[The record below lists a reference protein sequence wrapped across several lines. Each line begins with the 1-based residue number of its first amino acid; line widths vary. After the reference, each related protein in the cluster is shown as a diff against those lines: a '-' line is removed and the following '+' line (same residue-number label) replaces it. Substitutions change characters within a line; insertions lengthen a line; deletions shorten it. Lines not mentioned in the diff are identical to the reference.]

1 MEKKPFEDEGGG
13 STNTLPVT
21 TTPAASL
28 PSINTSQ
35 YNITQSAAQA
45 PANLPA
51 ALPSLPSINTSQNN
65 ITQSAA
71 QVQTPVTTTPVTTA
85 SPPATTTK
93 TITEPTGDTIPPN
106 YSGMWKGSVFRG
118 GKLAS
123 QAETDWFIAHNSFN
137 GYDAAVISGNVNP
150 NAGAVPSGPPG
161 VVPPGSPGNN
171 GVAGAMDFYG
181 MKFSTPDAA
190 KAYADLMQNWVTY
203 VANLNKDSDV
213 VYKITGIGADGYPI
227 LEPMKD
233 ADGKPLTNQQY
244 QLNKTQ
250 IDYYNAKM
258 LVENAAVSGK
268 IKDPTDPTGK
278 KWIDTPDAL
287 LKAAQTGQFKKET
300 ELTDKKI
307 LTEIENTKKV
317 IAETGL
323 VGAQQKLAEEQTAEY
338 KRRYELD
345 RQNALAAAV
354 ADPRRSVEASM
365 LMQLYGTNQG
375 GMIPGME
382 KGAIAN
388 AALNT
393 ANAATMA
400 AANSPAANAAAG
412 KVAARR
418 VADTGVAAGFAG
430 GQNNAMPPVVPPANM
445 QTQVIAPAFTGAQQD
460 YANKIAAFNNSPEI
474 LAINQKANAINA
486 QMQAAMASGD
496 PSLIS
501 QAQAQQA
508 QLTQQYQGVLGAWKA
523 ANPMPM
529 GDNLTDDGGRNERMY
544 AEGSQR
550 MYAGGSP
557 RFDETTGQYQVALA
571 PAGTGAVR
579 TMQTP
584 YVVPP
589 TPPANFVGG
598 AMPSLDPANGVGGY
612 SAAQLAQARNNTPYV
627 YNPNLMAALKGQ
639 YVPGAGNKSG
649 SMGRVDSV
657 GSAAGYGNF
666 GQISPVSYRNMDA
679 DTQQRY
685 DALNLANTGQTSAD
699 FMKRQRAALPGSSM
713 SNNSRL

>member
-1 MEKKPFEDEGGG
+1 MQKNPDEGGG

-93 TITEPTGDTIPPN
+93 TITEPTGDTMPPN
-106 YSGMWKGSVFRG
+106 YSGMWKNSVFRG

-137 GYDAAVISGNVNP
+137 GYDAAVMNGTVNP
-150 NAGAVPSGPPG
+150 NAGAVPQGPPG

-323 VGAQQKLAEEQTAEY
+323 VGAQQKLAEEQVAEY

-375 GMIPGME
+375 GTIPGLPKE
-382 KGAIAN
+382 PVTPKSA
-388 AALNT
+388 
-393 ANAATMA
+393 
-400 AANSPAANAAAG
+400 SDPAAPGQVRAAVMPNNGPEAP
-412 KVAARR
+412 
-418 VADTGVAAGFAG
+418 
-430 GQNNAMPPVVPPANM
+430 GQVRTMDMRPV
-445 QTQVIAPAFTGAQQD
+445 APAFAGAQQD
-460 YANKIAAFNNSPEI
+460 YQNKIAQFNNSPEI
-474 LAINQKANAINA
+474 AAINQKATAINA

-501 QAQAQQA
+501 QAQAQQQ
-508 QLTQQYQGVLGAWKA
+508 QLTQQYQGILSAWKA

-529 GDNLTDDGGRNERMY
+529 GDDLFTERAMQDGQKNNSLG
-544 AEGSQR
+544 GIGDQV
-550 MYAGGSP
+550 YAGGSS
-557 RFDETTGQYQVALA
+557 RFNENTGQYDYAAVAPGSSGA
-571 PAGTGAVR
+571 GAVR
-579 TMQTP
+579 TMQ
-584 YVVPP
+584 YVAPP

-612 SAAQLAQARNNTPYV
+612 SAAQLTQARNNTPYV
-627 YNPNLMAALKGQ
+627 YNPNLMAALRGE

-666 GQISPVSYRNMDA
+666 GQINPVNYRNMDS

-685 DALNLANTGQTSAD
+685 SALNLANTGQTEAD
-699 FMKRQRAALPGSSM
+699 FLKRQRAALPGSRM
-713 SNNSRL
+713 SNNSWL

>member
-1 MEKKPFEDEGGG
+1 MARRADDDAGG
-13 STNTLPVT
+13 STNTSVVARPANTGNDAMLDLRRGEQT
-21 TTPAASL
+21 TGNANNTAANNQAALQTQRQGEQTTGTTPPVPPAVAAV
-28 PSINTSQ
+28 
-35 YNITQSAAQA
+35 AA
-45 PANLPA
+45 P
-51 ALPSLPSINTSQNN
+51 T
-65 ITQSAA
+65 
-71 QVQTPVTTTPVTTA
+71 VQTR
-85 SPPATTTK
+85 
-93 TITEPTGDTIPPN
+93 TITEPGGDTMPPN

-123 QAETDWFIAHNSFN
+123 DAEKDWFVARQTFN
-137 GYDAAVISGNVNP
+137 GYDAAVANGTVNP
-150 NAGAVPSGPPG
+150 NAGAVPPG
-161 VVPPGSPGNN
+161 PPGSPGNN

-190 KAYADLMQNWVTY
+190 KAYADLMQNWVSY

-213 VYKITGIGADGYPI
+213 IYKITGIGADGYPI
-227 LEPMKD
+227 LEPMKG

-250 IDYYNAKM
+250 IDYYNSKM

-338 KRRYELD
+338 KRRFELD

-393 ANAATMA
+393 ANAATA
-400 AANSPAANAAAG
+400 AAANAAAANPPAG
-412 KVAARR
+412 
-418 VADTGVAAGFAG
+418 GVATRGVATGFAG
-430 GQNNAMPPVVPPANM
+430 GAVPPVVPPV
-445 QTQVIAPAFTGAQQD
+445 QTQAVAPGFTGAQQD

-529 GDNLTDDGGRNERMY
+529 GDNLTEQGTQDGRTF
-544 AEGSQR
+544 
-550 MYAGGSP
+550 AGGSP
-557 RFDETTGQYQVALA
+557 TFDETTGQYRTQAS
-571 PAGTGAVR
+571 AGTGGVR
-579 TMQTP
+579 TMQTATP
-584 YVVPP
+584 PVVPP

-649 SMGRVDSV
+649 SLGQVASV

-699 FMKRQRAALPGSSM
+699 FMKRQRTALPGSSM

>member
-1 MEKKPFEDEGGG
+1 MARRNEDGGG
-13 STNTLPVT
+13 TNTLPVT

-28 PSINTSQ
+28 PSIS
-35 YNITQSAAQA
+35 
-45 PANLPA
+45 
-51 ALPSLPSINTSQNN
+51 TSQNN
-65 ITQSAA
+65 ITQSSAQVPVAVASLPSISTSAGGITQAAA
-71 QVQTPVTTTPVTTA
+71 QVQAPVTTA
-85 SPPATTTK
+85 ASPPVTTRA
-93 TITEPTGDTIPPN
+93 ITEPSGDTMPPN
-106 YSGMWKGSVFRG
+106 YSGMWKGSVFRS

-123 QAETDWFIAHNSFN
+123 QAEADWFVARNSFN
-137 GYDAAVISGNVNP
+137 GYDAAVASGKVNP
-150 NAGAVPSGPPG
+150 NGGA
-161 VVPPGSPGNN
+161 VPPGSPGNN

-190 KAYADLMQNWVTY
+190 KAYADLMQNWVSY

-213 VYKITGIGADGYPI
+213 IYKITGIGADGYPI
-227 LEPMKD
+227 LEPMKG

-250 IDYYNAKM
+250 IDYYNSKM

-375 GMIPGME
+375 GLIPGMQ
-382 KGAIAN
+382 KGAIDQAN
-388 AALNT
+388 LNT
-393 ANAATMA
+393 ANAATLA
-400 AANSPAANAAAG
+400 AANPPAANPPAAQG
-412 KVAARR
+412 GVQTRSISGTS
-418 VADTGVAAGFAG
+418 DQNGVAQGFAG
-430 GQNNAMPPVVPPANM
+430 GTVARNNVAAGQGGGIPQNAPLGSVVS
-445 QTQVIAPAFTGAQQD
+445 PAFAGAQQD
-460 YANKIAAFNNSPEI
+460 YQNKIAQFNNSPEI
-474 LAINQKANAINA
+474 AAINQKATAINA

-501 QAQAQQA
+501 QAQAQQQ
-508 QLTQQYQGVLGAWKA
+508 QLTQQYQGILSAWKA
-523 ANPMPM
+523 LNPMPEGATQ
-529 GDNLTDDGGRNERMY
+529 GD
-544 AEGSQR
+544 QV
-550 MYAGGSP
+550 YAGGSQ
-557 RFDETTGQYQVALA
+557 RFNENTGQYDYAAVAPGSSGA
-571 PAGTGAVR
+571 GAVR
-579 TMQTP
+579 SMAVP
-584 YVVPP
+584 PVVPP
-589 TPPANFVGG
+589 VVPPKPPANFVGG

-627 YNPNLMAALKGQ
+627 YNPNLMAAFRGQ

-666 GQISPVSYRNMDA
+666 GQINPVNYRNMDS

-685 DALNLANTGQTSAD
+685 SALNLANTGQTEAD
-699 FMKRQRAALPGSSM
+699 FLKRQRTALPGSSM

>member
-1 MEKKPFEDEGGG
+1 MARTAGDDAGGN
-13 STNTLPVT
+13 TNTSVVSKPANTGNNAILDLRRGEQTTGNVNNTVQNNQSALQTQRKEEQTTGNVNNTVANNQAALQAQRKEEQTTVTKPSVPPAVASVAALPVT
-21 TTPAASL
+21 RTT
-28 PSINTSQ
+28 
-35 YNITQSAAQA
+35 
-45 PANLPA
+45 
-51 ALPSLPSINTSQNN
+51 
-65 ITQSAA
+65 
-71 QVQTPVTTTPVTTA
+71 
-85 SPPATTTK
+85 
-93 TITEPTGDTIPPN
+93 TITEPPGDTMPPN
-106 YSGMWKGSVFRG
+106 YSGMWRNSVFRG

-123 QAETDWFIAHNSFN
+123 PAEAQWFVAHNSFN
-137 GYDAAVISGNVNP
+137 GYDAAVANGNVNP
-150 NAGAVPSGPPG
+150 NGGAVPPGPPG

-203 VANLNKDSDV
+203 VANINKDSDV

-227 LEPMKD
+227 LEPMKG
-233 ADGKPLTNQQY
+233 ADGKPITNQQY

-250 IDYYNAKM
+250 IDYYNAKT

-287 LKAAQTGQFKKET
+287 LKAAQTEQFKKET

-323 VGAQQKLAEEQTAEY
+323 VGAQQKLAEEQAAEY

-375 GMIPGME
+375 GMIPGMQQ
-382 KGAIAN
+382 GAIDQAN
-388 AALNT
+388 LNT

-400 AANSPAANAAAG
+400 AANLPAAQ
-412 KVAARR
+412 
-418 VADTGVAAGFAG
+418 G
-430 GQNNAMPPVVPPANM
+430 GM
-445 QTQVIAPAFTGAQQD
+445 QTRSISGTGDQNGVAPAFAGAQQN
-460 YANKIAAFNNSPEI
+460 YRNKIAQFNNSPEVV
-474 LAINQKANAINA
+474 AINQKAMAINA

-501 QAQAQQA
+501 QAQAQQQ
-508 QLTQQYQGVLGAWKA
+508 QLSQQYQGILSAWKA
-523 ANPMPM
+523 SNPMPTS
-529 GDNLTDDGGRNERMY
+529 GDLTEGATQDGQKNNSFG
-544 AEGSQR
+544 GIGDQV
-550 MYAGGSP
+550 YAGGSQ
-557 RFDETTGQYQVALA
+557 RFNENTGQYDYAAVAPSGA
-571 PAGTGAVR
+571 GAVR
-579 TMQTP
+579 WMQAP
-584 YVVPP
+584 AVPP

-612 SAAQLAQARNNTPYV
+612 SAAQLTQARNNTPYV

-666 GQISPVSYRNMDA
+666 GQINPVNYRNMDT

-699 FMKRQRAALPGSSM
+699 FLKRQRTALPGSSM
-713 SNNSRL
+713 SNN

>member
-1 MEKKPFEDEGGG
+1 MRRADDDAGG
-13 STNTLPVT
+13 STNTSVVARPANTGNDTMLDLRRGEQTTGNVNNT
-21 TTPAASL
+21 AANNQAALQTQRQGEQTTGTTPPLPPAVATVAAT
-28 PSINTSQ
+28 P
-35 YNITQSAAQA
+35 
-45 PANLPA
+45 P
-51 ALPSLPSINTSQNN
+51 
-65 ITQSAA
+65 
-71 QVQTPVTTTPVTTA
+71 VQTRTLTTA
-85 SPPATTTK
+85 
-93 TITEPTGDTIPPN
+93 TGDTMPPN
-106 YSGMWKGSVFRG
+106 FSGMWKNSVFRG

-123 QAETDWFIAHNSFN
+123 QAESDWFVAHNSFN
-137 GYDAAVISGNVNP
+137 GYDAAVTNGTVNP
-150 NAGAVPSGPPG
+150 NAGAVPPG
-161 VVPPGSPGNN
+161 PPGSPGNN

-190 KAYADLMQNWVTY
+190 KAYADLMQNWVSY

-213 VYKITGIGADGYPI
+213 IYKITGIGADGYPI
-227 LEPMKD
+227 LEPMKG

-250 IDYYNAKM
+250 IDYYNSKM

-365 LMQLYGTNQG
+365 LMQLYGTNNG

-393 ANAATMA
+393 ANAATAA
-400 AANSPAANAAAG
+400 AANPPAGGVATRSVAN
-412 KVAARR
+412 
-418 VADTGVAAGFAG
+418 TGVAAGFAG
-430 GQNNAMPPVVPPANM
+430 GQNNAVPPVVPPAAV
-445 QTQVIAPAFTGAQQD
+445 QTQTVAPGFTGAQQD

-508 QLTQQYQGVLGAWKA
+508 QLTQQYQGVLSAWKA

-529 GDNLTDDGGRNERMY
+529 GDNLTDQGGRDE
-544 AEGSQR
+544 R

-557 RFDETTGQYQVALA
+557 RFNETTGQYETQA

-579 TMQTP
+579 TMQTATP
-584 YVVPP
+584 PVPP

-612 SAAQLAQARNNTPYV
+612 SAAQLTQARNNTPYV

-649 SMGRVDSV
+649 SLGQVASV

-666 GQISPVSYRNMDA
+666 GQISPVSYRNMDT

-699 FMKRQRAALPGSSM
+699 FMKRQRTALPGSSM

>member
-1 MEKKPFEDEGGG
+1 MQKNPDEGGG

-35 YNITQSAAQA
+35 NNITQSAAQA
-45 PANLPA
+45 PANVPA
-51 ALPSLPSINTSQNN
+51 AVPSLPSINTSQNN

-71 QVQTPVTTTPVTTA
+71 QVQTPVTTA
-85 SPPATTTK
+85 SPPAVTTT
-93 TITEPTGDTIPPN
+93 TITEPPGDTMPPN

-118 GKLAS
+118 GNLAS
-123 QAETDWFIAHNSFN
+123 QAETDWFIGHNSFN
-137 GYDAAVISGNVNP
+137 GYDAAVANGTVNP
-150 NAGAVPSGPPG
+150 NRGAVPPGPPG

-203 VANLNKDSDV
+203 VANINKDSDV

-227 LEPMKD
+227 LEPMKG

-287 LKAAQTGQFKKET
+287 LKVAQTGQFKKET

-338 KRRYELD
+338 KRRFELD

-375 GMIPGME
+375 GTIPGLPKE
-382 KGAIAN
+382 PVAPK
-388 AALNT
+388 
-393 ANAATMA
+393 
-400 AANSPAANAAAG
+400 SVSDPAAP
-412 KVAARR
+412 
-418 VADTGVAAGFAG
+418 
-430 GQNNAMPPVVPPANM
+430 GQVRTAVMPNNGPEAPGQVRTMDMRPV
-445 QTQVIAPAFTGAQQD
+445 APAFAGAQQD
-460 YANKIAAFNNSPEI
+460 YQNKIAQFNNSPEI
-474 LAINQKANAINA
+474 AAINQKATAINA

-501 QAQAQQA
+501 QAQAQQQ
-508 QLTQQYQGVLGAWKA
+508 QLTQQYQGILSAWKA
-523 ANPMPM
+523 ANPMPVG
-529 GDNLTDDGGRNERMY
+529 GDLTERAMQDGQKNNSLG
-544 AEGSQR
+544 GIGDQV
-550 MYAGGSP
+550 YAGGSQ
-557 RFDETTGQYQVALA
+557 RFNENTGQYDYAAVA
-571 PAGTGAVR
+571 PATITTGLGAVR
-579 TMQTP
+579 SMAVP
-584 YVVPP
+584 PVVPP

-666 GQISPVSYRNMDA
+666 GQINPVNYRNMDS

-685 DALNLANTGQTSAD
+685 SALNLANTGQTEAD
-699 FMKRQRAALPGSSM
+699 FLKRQRAALPGSSM
-713 SNNSRL
+713 SNNSWL

>member
-1 MEKKPFEDEGGG
+1 MARKNPDEGGG
-13 STNTLPVT
+13 SNSDSVVSRPVT
-21 TTPAASL
+21 ERLGNDAILDQRRGEQTTGNVN
-28 PSINTSQ
+28 NTV
-35 YNITQSAAQA
+35 
-45 PANLPA
+45 ANNQA
-51 ALPSLPSINTSQNN
+51 ALQAQRKEEQTTGTVPPAV
-65 ITQSAA
+65 AA
-71 QVQTPVTTTPVTTA
+71 V
-85 SPPATTTK
+85 SPPVARTM
-93 TITEPTGDTIPPN
+93 TITEPSGDTMPPN
-106 YSGMWKGSVFRG
+106 YSGMWNRSVFRG
-118 GKLAS
+118 GKPAN
-123 QAETDWFIAHNSFN
+123 QAETDWFIANNSFN
-137 GYDAAVISGNVNP
+137 GYDAAVARGTVNP
-150 NAGAVPSGPPG
+150 NGGA
-161 VVPPGSPGNN
+161 VPPGSPGNN

-227 LEPMKD
+227 LEPMKG

-250 IDYYNAKM
+250 IDYYNSKM

-323 VGAQQKLAEEQTAEY
+323 VGAQQKLAEEQVAEY

-375 GMIPGME
+375 GMIPGMQQ
-382 KGAIAN
+382 GAIDQAN
-388 AALNT
+388 LNT

-400 AANSPAANAAAG
+400 AANSPAAQGGMQTRSISGTSDQN
-412 KVAARR
+412 
-418 VADTGVAAGFAG
+418 GVALGFAG
-430 GQNNAMPPVVPPANM
+430 GPIARNNVLIGQGGDVSGQGVGIPQNAGYGAA
-445 QTQVIAPAFTGAQQD
+445 IAPAFAGAQQD
-460 YANKIAAFNNSPEI
+460 YRNKIAQFNNSPEVV
-474 LAINQKANAINA
+474 AINQKAIGINA

-501 QAQAQQA
+501 QAQAQQQ
-508 QLTQQYQGVLGAWKA
+508 QLSQQYQGILSAWKA
-523 ANPMPM
+523 SNPMPTS
-529 GDNLTDDGGRNERMY
+529 GDLAGGATQDGQKNNSFG
-544 AEGSQR
+544 GIGDQV
-550 MYAGGSP
+550 YAGGSQ
-557 RFDETTGQYQVALA
+557 RFNKNTGQYDNAAVA
-571 PAGTGAVR
+571 PAGAGAVR
-579 TMQTP
+579 SMQAAA
-584 YVVPP
+584 VPP

-598 AMPSLDPANGVGGY
+598 AMPSLNPANGVGGY
-612 SAAQLAQARNNTPYV
+612 SAAQLTQARNNTPYV

-666 GQISPVSYRNMDA
+666 GQINPVNYRNMDS

-685 DALNLANTGQTSAD
+685 SALNLANTGQTEAD
-699 FMKRQRAALPGSSM
+699 FLKRQRTALPGSSM

>member
-1 MEKKPFEDEGGG
+1 MRRGDDDAGG

-35 YNITQSAAQA
+35 NNITQSAAQA
-45 PANLPA
+45 PANVPA
-51 ALPSLPSINTSQNN
+51 AVPSLPSINTSQNN

-71 QVQTPVTTTPVTTA
+71 QVQTPVTTATVAATPTVQTGTLTTA
-85 SPPATTTK
+85 
-93 TITEPTGDTIPPN
+93 TGDTMPPN
-106 YSGMWKGSVFRG
+106 FSGMWKGSVFRG

-123 QAETDWFIAHNSFN
+123 TAESDWFVGHNSFN
-137 GYDAAVISGNVNP
+137 GYDAAVVNGTVNP
-150 NAGAVPSGPPG
+150 NAGAVPPG
-161 VVPPGSPGNN
+161 APGAPGSPGNN

-190 KAYADLMQNWVTY
+190 KAYADLMQNWVSY

-227 LEPMKD
+227 LEPMKGE
-233 ADGKPLTNQQY
+233 DGKPLTNQQY

-250 IDYYNAKM
+250 IDYYNSKM

-323 VGAQQKLAEEQTAEY
+323 VGAQQKLAEEQAAEY

-382 KGAIAN
+382 KGAIDQAN
-388 AALNT
+388 LNT

-400 AANSPAANAAAG
+400 AANPPAGAAAG
-412 KVAARR
+412 GVAARS

-430 GQNNAMPPVVPPANM
+430 GQNNAMPPVVPPANVRTHM
-445 QTQVIAPAFTGAQQD
+445 IAPGFTGAQQD

-529 GDNLTDDGGRNERMY
+529 GDNLTDQGGRDE
-544 AEGSQR
+544 R

-557 RFDETTGQYQVALA
+557 TFDEMTGQYR
-571 PAGTGAVR
+571 TGAVR
-579 TMQTP
+579 SMQAATP
-584 YVVPP
+584 PVVPP

-627 YNPNLMAALKGQ
+627 YSPNLMAALKGQ

-649 SMGRVDSV
+649 SIGQVASV

-666 GQISPVSYRNMDA
+666 GQISPVSYRNMDT

-685 DALNLANTGQTSAD
+685 SALNLANTGQTEAD
-699 FMKRQRAALPGSSM
+699 FLKRQRAALPGSSM